1 MKGIAYTKDKVV
13 GQAVFARN
21 HIDEP
26 MTEGE
31 IDIEVVEP
39 DSCSHL
45 NPRIPTVVVLPVAKL
60 IRTLTSLFRLPLST
74 YGAQEMAKW

>member
-1 MKGIAYTKDKVV
+1 MKGIAYTEDKVV

-31 IDIEVVEP
+31 IDIEVVES

-60 IRTLTSLFRLPLST
+60 IRTFNFVVPSAPEHLRSARN
-74 YGAQEMAKW
+74 G